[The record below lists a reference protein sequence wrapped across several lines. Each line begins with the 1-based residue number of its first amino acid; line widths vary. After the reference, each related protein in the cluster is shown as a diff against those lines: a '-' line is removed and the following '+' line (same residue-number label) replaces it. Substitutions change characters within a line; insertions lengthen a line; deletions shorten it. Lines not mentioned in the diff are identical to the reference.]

1 MKIARL
7 LLLAPAA
14 QAHTLFTTLFIN
26 GDNQGDGTCVRMPMD
41 GETATGPIYP
51 IVGDDMA
58 CGKYIASPTSVPYSV
73 FNED

>member
-1 MKIARL
+1 MKIAKL

-26 GDNQGDGTCVRMPMD
+26 GNNQGDGTCVRMPMD

-58 CGKYIASPTSVPYSV
+58 CGK
-73 FNED
+73 